1 MRPELEDLP
10 VPNWFHHGEQIL
22 ALLDEHRPMVCV
34 ELGSNRG
41 CSAIGVA
48 RLLKQWDGTL
58 TCVDLWTPGPSEVG
72 IGEFAQNILNARV
85 SSRIRMIYAR
95 TADAVKTWQEPID
108 YLYVDADHTREGC
121 LFDLETWWP
130 FLKVGG
136 LIAGD
141 DYDDIDGIPELG
153 VTAAWDAFEVTHNQV
168 FHRTPTPGFGGRL
181 IWGVKR

>member
-1 MRPELEDLP
+1 
-10 VPNWFHHGEQIL
+10 
-22 ALLDEHRPMVCV
+22 
-34 ELGSNRG
+34 
-41 CSAIGVA
+41 
-48 RLLKQWDGTL
+48 
-58 TCVDLWTPGPSEVG
+58 
-72 IGEFAQNILNARV
+72 
-85 SSRIRMIYAR
+85 
-95 TADAVKTWQEPID
+95 
-108 YLYVDADHTREGC
+108 